1 MLPDIPGNT
10 DRGTVASAFGVSRET
25 LHRLD
30 IYAAALIRWSRAINL
45 VARTTLPVLWH
56 RHIADSLQLW
66 PLAPEGARR
75 WVDLGSGGG
84 LPGLVIAAMAADR
97 RPSLH
102 VTLVESDTRKAAF
115 LADAARAMDIAVT
128 IRACRIDALVDTP
141 FDVVSARALA
151 PLDRLLPVARRMA
164 APGGTILLPKGAE
177 AEKELATL
185 PDIDRA
191 GVKRIASRTSA
202 DAVILSWTMPD
213 G

>member
-1 MLPDIPGNT
+1 MLPDSVSNA
-10 DRGTVASAFGVSRET
+10 DRDAVVEAFDVSRET

-30 IYAAALIRWSRAINL
+30 VYAAALIRWSRAINL

-66 PLAPEGARR
+66 PLAPESARR
-75 WVDLGSGGG
+75 WADIGSGGG

-97 RPSLH
+97 RPALR

-115 LADAARAMDIAVT
+115 LAEAARAMDVAVT
-128 IRACRIDALVDTP
+128 IRTCRIEALADAP

-151 PLDRLLPVARRMA
+151 PLDRLLPMARRLTV
-164 APGGTILLPKGAE
+164 PGGTVLLPKGAE
-177 AEKELATL
+177 AENELATL

-191 GVKRIASRTSA
+191 TVSRIASRTSA